1 MPPLLKPLL
10 IPSIITWLVPFLI
23 SFAFYDQNGTMVGN
37 YWVFKL
43 TMIVSA
49 VVTVFFAFRRFFR
62 SHTSVNL
69 MQASSIVIAIQ
80 VILDFVVLIGFLSM
94 PLTMYLLT
102 VLPVYIVFIPL
113 TLWILQK
120 QT

>member
-1 MPPLLKPLL
+1 MPPLLKPLT
-10 IPSIITWLVPFLI
+10 IPSVITWLVPFLI

-43 TMIVSA
+43 TMIISA
-49 VVTVFFAFRRFFR
+49 VVTVFFAFRPFFR
-62 SHTSVNL
+62 SHKKVNL
-69 MQASSIVIAIQ
+69 MQASAIVIAIQ
-80 VILDFVVLIGFLSM
+80 VILDFIVLIGFLSM
-94 PLTMYLLT
+94 PLSMYLLT

-120 QT
+120 KI